1 MQLQAGAERG
11 YMPEPREAAM
21 TTTDVGATVTFE
33 RFWRWLKDHAS
44 CILEAGTTTTSI
56 FDFEDFH
63 WAFLQEEDGRLVAQA
78 IRGKNLVA
86 ELVIDPSEIGY
97 VQATPDAEGADRGQ
111 WIFECMSGTSKDE
124 LVAVYFVLA
133 HGIEEMGKHE
143 VLKH

>member
-1 MQLQAGAERG
+1 
-11 YMPEPREAAM
+11 M
-21 TTTDVGATVTFE
+21 TVTTDAGTTLPFE

-44 CILEAGTTTTSI
+44 CILEAGTPTTTI

-63 WAFLQEEDGRLVAQA
+63 WAFVQEEDGRVIAQT

-86 ELVIDPSEIGY
+86 ELIIDPSEITY

-111 WIFECMSGTSKDE
+111 WIFECMVGKAQE
-124 LVAVYFVLA
+124 EFVAVFFVLA
-133 HGIEEMGKHE
+133 HGIEELAKGKHE